1 MACLQQVFI
10 FLRYSKRSIYSPNKF
25 LQLARPSWFE
35 AGRQQDCSEF
45 LTHLLDTLQEEE
57 KSCSPRQAPA
67 TESEI
72 TEPVA
77 STEVNDKPAESNEL
91 LDDNQDEIM
100 KSCENISVL
109 RDESAE
115 DQSEEEAKD
124 TIDDQ
129 MLKISRVDKLGSAS
143 SLGMSRWSTEE
154 NLSIRDSRETLNRID
169 SRDALNLSRSN
180 EKLQVDTDKMSGN
193 DSQSNSSDSGIH
205 SVESAHTTD
214 TDHSSAP
221 VTIVQRVFGGR
232 MRTCFQCSQCSNKSE
247 FNDWFTDLHLPIPQ
261 TGATVAAVAPQ
272 VQSQELKQALDS
284 IGGGGN
290 GDGVAVASTSQATE
304 TIQPQHQQPAALPQP
319 PQKLSL
325 SDLIRNYF
333 EPELLVGENKYSCDT
348 CETRTDAERTVTVTT
363 APEHLLI
370 TLLRFKYDTS
380 THRRV
385 KIMTGCEYPQYMEL
399 PVSGGVKQGYRL
411 HGVVIHSGY
420 SSDGGHYYTW
430 TRYLMVTLLRIFI
443 IVHVQVI

>member
-67 TESEI
+67 TESGT

-77 STEVNDKPAESNEL
+77 STEDTEVNDKPAESNEL

-221 VTIVQRVFGGR
+221 VTIVQ
-232 MRTCFQCSQCSNKSE
+232 
-247 FNDWFTDLHLPIPQ
+247 
-261 TGATVAAVAPQ
+261 
-272 VQSQELKQALDS
+272 
-284 IGGGGN
+284 
-290 GDGVAVASTSQATE
+290 
-304 TIQPQHQQPAALPQP
+304 
-319 PQKLSL
+319 
-325 SDLIRNYF
+325 
-333 EPELLVGENKYSCDT
+333 
-348 CETRTDAERTVTVTT
+348 
-363 APEHLLI
+363 
-370 TLLRFKYDTS
+370 
-380 THRRV
+380 
-385 KIMTGCEYPQYMEL
+385 
-399 PVSGGVKQGYRL
+399 
-411 HGVVIHSGY
+411 
-420 SSDGGHYYTW
+420 
-430 TRYLMVTLLRIFI
+430 
-443 IVHVQVI
+443 